1 MSFIEDTKVRKP
13 SQLANKPIPDDHD
26 VFTLEDFS
34 AGDLK
39 GMTWADLKALVEEKA
54 NKVTSFSS
62 PPNDNNYPSEKLV
75 FDTIED
81 LSFAGETLS
90 KADWESPCF
99 VKNSPTTASIKA
111 GTKVVAGEKTIE
123 FSTNTP
129 IIMPAL
135 TAGED
140 YSVWVAPNGTVQAVH
155 DPFESPASPPISGA
169 VKIGGFHYGLT
180 PSGESAT
187 GNKKEADMVKI
198 RGINEHS
205 FWDLKFRWTNGQP
218 RGMIYYAGVWADIYL
233 LNAEHIEY
241 GTSRAG
247 QWIAGGG
254 TSNGRAYPKIPLA
267 YGGNGSTN
275 YGKFTWF
282 QAAEVAHSHGK
293 KLISYETFPNLA
305 YGVDEGKSSSTNGY
319 EITVGKIEHYANLT
333 SCCGMEQAAGVQ
345 RVWGS
350 DLLGPVG
357 SGWQDQTDG
366 RGQIYGTTAA
376 PVAVVMGG
384 NRADGSNA
392 GSRSSYWS
400 YQVWRSATYAGARC
414 LGDHLQAP

>member
-140 YSVWVAPNGTVQAVH
+140 YSIWVHKDGTIEAVH
-155 DPFESPASPPISGA
+155 DPYENPADVA
-169 VKIGGFHYGLT
+169 DALKVGGFHFSLT
-180 PSGESAT
+180 PSGEAPT
-187 GNKKEADMVKI
+187 GNKTEADMEQI
-198 RGINEHS
+198 RGINAHS
-205 FWDLKFRWTNGQP
+205 IWDLKWRWANGQP
-218 RGMIYYAGVWADIYL
+218 RGMLFYAGVWVDIYL
-233 LNAEHIEY
+233 LNAEHITY

-247 QWIAGGG
+247 QWIAGG
-254 TSNGRAYPKIPLA
+254 SASSGRQIPKIPLR
-267 YGGNGSTN
+267 YGGDGNTN

-282 QAAEVAHSHGK
+282 QAGEVARSHGK
-293 KLISYETFPNLA
+293 KLIPYQTFPSLA
-305 YGVDEGKSSSTNGY
+305 YGVSEGKSSSTDGY
-319 EITVGKIEHYANLT
+319 EVTAGAIEHYPHLLSA
-333 SCCGMEQAAGVQ
+333 CGMEQAAGVQ
-345 RVWGS
+345 RIWGA
-350 DLLGPVG
+350 DIIGPVG
-357 SGWQDQTDG
+357 TGWQDLADG
-366 RGQIYGTTAA
+366 RGQIYGTSAA
-376 PVAVVMGG
+376 PVGALLGG
-384 NRADGSNA
+384 SRANGSSA
-392 GSRSSYWS
+392 GSRCSYWN
-400 YQVWRSATYAGARC
+400 YQVWYSSSSVGGRC
-414 LGDHLQAP
+414 AGDHLQAP